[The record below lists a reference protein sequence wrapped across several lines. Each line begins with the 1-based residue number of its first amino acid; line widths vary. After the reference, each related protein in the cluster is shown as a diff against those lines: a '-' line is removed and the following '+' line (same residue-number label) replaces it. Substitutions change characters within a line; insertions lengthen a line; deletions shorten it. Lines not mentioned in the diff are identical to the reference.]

1 MSWQQVNLYLPELQP
16 SQEWLTFNRM
26 LGVCAAALVVLAVM
40 STMAVFET
48 GSLKREIADKQAA
61 MAQGQEAIAQLLA
74 VLPRSQAAQVQRE
87 LDELQA
93 ELARRERIY
102 GLINQQDVGNSD
114 GFANQL
120 YALSRQHQPQ
130 LALHSFALQ
139 RGGQAIDLQGEA
151 LSAEAVP
158 QYIQRL
164 QYEPAFERAVFG
176 RLVLERQRS
185 GRVTFALSHGEQM
198 QAAGG
203 ANGQR

>member
-16 SQEWLTFNRM
+16 SQELLTFNRL
-26 LGVCAAALVVLAVM
+26 LGVCVVVILALAIM
-40 STMAVFET
+40 STLATFET
-48 GSLKREIADKQAA
+48 GSLKREIEAKQAA
-61 MAQGQEAIAQLLA
+61 MDQGQAAIAQVLA

-87 LDELQA
+87 LDELRA

-102 GLINQQDVGNSD
+102 VLINQQDVGNSD
-114 GFANQL
+114 GFAGQL
-120 YALSRQHQPQ
+120 YALARQHQPQ
-130 LALHSFALQ
+130 LALQSFALQ
-139 RGGQAIDLQGEA
+139 RGGQAVDLQGEA

-176 RLVLERQRS
+176 RLVLERQSS
-185 GRVTFALSHGEQM
+185 GRVTFALQHGEQV
-198 QAAGG
+198 QTAGG